1 MKTNLKATNAEIR
14 SEVSWTHNI
23 WLHPLHE
30 GVNSI
35 NTNFCKEICY
45 TFGRPNM
52 PLPWDY
58 FIYLLLKIQSV
69 GMILFFT
76 CPSDSI
82 SRGPLDHQVDFSV
95 SSWFLQKLRSIH
107 VPWIKAKD
115 EKWLWCPCYQ
125 IFYSMLHLCFHLNQG
140 MKNKK

>member
-107 VPWIKAKD
+107 VLEQKLKMRNGYGAHVTKFSTQCCTSASI
-115 EKWLWCPCYQ
+115 
-125 IFYSMLHLCFHLNQG
+125 
-140 MKNKK
+140 